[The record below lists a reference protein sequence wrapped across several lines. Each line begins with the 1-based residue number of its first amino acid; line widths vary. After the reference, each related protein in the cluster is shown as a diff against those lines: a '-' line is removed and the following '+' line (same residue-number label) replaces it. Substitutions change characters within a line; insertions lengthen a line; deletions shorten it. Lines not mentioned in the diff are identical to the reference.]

1 MCRRGHWEF
10 IWRTPYPERSISQS
24 RSHKGIKKKA
34 AFFFFFA
41 WNHPDEFFSL
51 TIYCTNFGEKT
62 SVLYCVPP
70 EVFGGWLFRIC
81 PGPWHVCPKLWLP
94 QHMFMLF
101 FESACSQAFIGMCA
115 PFVASPCIVFAFDC
129 PLACK
134 LSFWSSLVAV
144 VSATWWM
151 DLFLQE
157 FFVRRN
163 SWHSAWLQALVTLCI
178 VMSRM
183 CLHCLED
190 ILLCV
195 RVECGCGVVFGSEF
209 CARHLC
215 LVIWKHIFSTDAVMC
230 MDFAWTLFEFK

>member
-1 MCRRGHWEF
+1 M
-10 IWRTPYPERSISQS
+10 
-24 RSHKGIKKKA
+24 
-34 AFFFFFA
+34 
-41 WNHPDEFFSL
+41 L
-51 TIYCTNFGEKT
+51 TIYCTNFGEKYECPLLCASR
-62 SVLYCVPP
+62 SVRRMAVPNMPWSLACVPQVVASP
-70 EVFGGWLFRIC
+70 AYVYALLLVRLLPSFY
-81 PGPWHVCPKLWLP
+81 WHVCPI
-94 QHMFMLF
+94 
-101 FESACSQAFIGMCA
+101 CG
-115 PFVASPCIVFAFDC
+115 IVFAFDC

-215 LVIWKHIFSTDAVMC
+215 LVMWKHIFSTVAVMC